1 MFVIIQL
8 SCILFLMN
16 SWEGEKFNSV
26 HFLCHIFPQADTLGC
41 WNPLGHQSHN
51 SQLFFLV
58 KYTYIWS
65 ADFRRASLTT
75 GGLIYWTNA
84 LLQNYRNSRL
94 FFQHNLFYYKF
105 HQGFKNHFST
115 GGTVFRYSHLS
126 YKKLLWQDTT
136 RSITLGNKT
145 KEYTIY

>member
-1 MFVIIQL
+1 
-8 SCILFLMN
+8 MN

-115 GGTVFRYSHLS
+115 WWPNCLSKNICLPREQGGLFLDTPICLTRRSGGNILPEV
-126 YKKLLWQDTT
+126 LLWET
-136 RSITLGNKT
+136 
-145 KEYTIY
+145 